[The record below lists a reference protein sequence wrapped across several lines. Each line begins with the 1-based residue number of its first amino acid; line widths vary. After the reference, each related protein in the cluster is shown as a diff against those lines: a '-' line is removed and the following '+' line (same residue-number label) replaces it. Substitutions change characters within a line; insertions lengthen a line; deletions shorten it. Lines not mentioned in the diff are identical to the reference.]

1 MTEQEK
7 SNNDIYFFKNDE
19 KDFIVIRN
27 LDLDYHLF
35 NEIENKERDDENK
48 KEKVLVFDLWNI
60 YNNFLDIVDKKDNK
74 DNKNNKD
81 NKDNKNN
88 EDYILDDPLGNII
101 NKYKEN
107 SITSIVLKH
116 CLLTRNVKV
125 NLTGKVLKLDSLYI
139 TDELYSMSPNLG
151 IIFQNI
157 NAEKLFLKKIKINSK
172 KQLSNFF
179 DFIQNIKCEELTLD
193 DIFIELLIKENENDE
208 NELKEYFTFEEGKI
222 KIIIMNEDRKVD
234 KVKTEIKNLKLIDCP
249 LFALPEENDLFKK
262 IKEYKDI
269 SIDID
274 ENSLL
279 NPGMIT
285 KFKIKK
291 GLIDVCYD
299 LDSYQYNKEN
309 EEEKEEKEDYLEY
322 IKYIFQIIIDNNNNY
337 RKIKFKNFDKN
348 KLEYITGDNYN
359 YKNIDENEWVL
370 NSEEKKRKKKF
381 EDFYRK
387 IKEDIKNKELKNI
400 KELIFDNCSTFF
412 IELILEMIKSDLDLL
427 KLKKCAKNLFNINRT
442 KSLKINNLYLF
453 DTPITFGDLDEED
466 KTVESSILTLK
477 IVSLEH
483 LCQENNINSF
493 VALERLKILIDTT
506 KRKIICFEM
515 NALPLLMTYLI
526 SEQINKDKNEIERA
540 FPEKIEGSDDFRLNW
555 TNNSFEFQSLQNKK
569 IILRKNNIRNE
580 FENFHYLKKQVEN
593 FVNEDKNKNDKSDFG
608 RDFANLDVDYNQFF
622 KKYNINNIEIEN
634 CLFSDF
640 KILELKAEASLQKL
654 DKKINPTFKNF
665 FDEKKKYII
674 DMKTIKEILF
684 TNKSIDDF
692 GHLIKL
698 CDILNQNQENLA
710 KNLENSKI
718 VEKFHSNLKKF
729 FLNINGKIAII
740 INDIIEQKELYC
752 FLLLYFLT
760 LDKKTITIDKEK
772 KVISIPLESSYR
784 EIKKYFVKEIN
795 EEEENNKFSYT
806 IFDYYYTSDGER
818 KCFDRLKNYKVTE
831 NTKKVEENKEDSIKK
846 IENINDFKFEIK
858 YNFKDPLDIIFK

>member
-1 MTEQEK
+1 MEEQEK
-7 SNNDIYFFKNDE
+7 SNNDIYFFENEK

-27 LDLDYHLF
+27 LDGNVFLK
-35 NEIENKERDDENK
+35 IENKELEDENK
-48 KEKVLVFDLWNI
+48 KKKVLVFDLWNI

-157 NAEKLFLKKIKINSK
+157 NAKKLFLKKIKINSK

-208 NELKEYFTFEEGKI
+208 NELKEYFTFEKGEI
-222 KIIIMNEDRKVD
+222 IIIIMNEDSKVD
-234 KVKTEIKNLKLIDCP
+234 KVKTVIKNLKLIDCP

-262 IKEYKDI
+262 IKEYKKI

-279 NPGMIT
+279 NPGIIT
-285 KFKIKK
+285 KFKIEE

-309 EEEKEEKEDYLEY
+309 EEEKEDKEDYLEY
-322 IKYIFQIIIDNNNNY
+322 FNYIFQIIIDNNNNY

-381 EDFYRK
+381 EEFYRK
-387 IKEDIKNKELKNI
+387 IKEDIKNKELENI

-665 FDEKKKYII
+665 FDEKKKYKI

-752 FLLLYFLT
+752 FLLLYFLI
-760 LDKKTITIDKEK
+760 LAPKTITIDKEK
-772 KVISIPLESSYR
+772 KDIFIPLESSYR

-795 EEEENNKFSYT
+795 EEKNNKFSYT

-846 IENINDFKFEIK
+846 IENIHDFKFEIK
-858 YNFKDPLDIIFK
+858 YKFNDPLDIIFK

>member
-1 MTEQEK
+1 MTEQEI
-7 SNNDIYFFKNDE
+7 SNNDIYFFENEK

-27 LDLDYHLF
+27 LDLNVF
-35 NEIENKERDDENK
+35 KEIEELKDKNNK
-48 KEKVLVFDLWNI
+48 KKVLVFDLWNI
-60 YNNFLDIVDKKDNK
+60 CNNFID
-74 DNKNNKD
+74 
-81 NKDNKNN
+81 
-88 EDYILDDPLGNII
+88 ELGNII
-101 NKYKEN
+101 NKFKEN
-107 SITSIVLKH
+107 SIKSIVLKH

-179 DFIQNIKCEELTLD
+179 DFIQNIKCKELTLD

-222 KIIIMNEDRKVD
+222 KIIIMNEDSKVD

-322 IKYIFQIIIDNNNNY
+322 IKNIFQIIIDNNNNY

-370 NSEEKKRKKKF
+370 NSEESERKKKF

-387 IKEDIKNKELKNI
+387 IKADIENKELKNI

-752 FLLLYFLT
+752 FLLLYFLI
-760 LDKKTITIDKEK
+760 LDEKTITIDKEK
-772 KVISIPLESSYR
+772 KDIFIPLESSYR

-795 EEEENNKFSYT
+795 EEKNNKFSYT

-831 NTKKVEENKEDSIKK
+831 NTKKVEENKEDSIEK
-846 IENINDFKFEIK
+846 IKNINDFKFEIK